1 MENNVAFGLRQGR
14 MPARELKV
22 RVRDMLDLVKL
33 GPFARRKP
41 HQLSGGQ
48 RQRVALARA
57 LVKQPKLLLLD
68 EPLAALDKKLREE
81 MQFELINI
89 QKAVG
94 VTFVVVTHDQEEAM
108 TLSDRIGV
116 MDAGRIVQT
125 GTPAAIYE
133 SPSSRFVAQFIG
145 SVNLFEG
152 RVVAEDPRH
161 LIIESEDAGCPLYSD
176 RGVRAARGDRVWVA
190 VRPEKLEMSRGAP
203 AQEYNRVES
212 LVDEVA
218 YRGGLSVY
226 RLHTASGKELRVAQA
241 NLVRA
246 NADRPG
252 VRERV
257 YVSWQPSS
265 AVVLSS

>member
-1 MENNVAFGLRQGR
+1 M
-14 MPARELKV
+14 
-22 RVRDMLDLVKL
+22 
-33 GPFARRKP
+33 
-41 HQLSGGQ
+41 
-48 RQRVALARA
+48 
-57 LVKQPKLLLLD
+57 
-68 EPLAALDKKLREE
+68 AALDKKLREE

-89 QKAVG
+89 QKEVG
-94 VTFVVVTHDQEEAM
+94 VTFIVVTHDQEEAM

-161 LIIESEDAGCPLYSD
+161 LIIESEDAGC
-176 RGVRAARGDRVWVA
+176 RCTAAVGSARHAAIGCGWRCVPRNW
-190 VRPEKLEMSRGAP
+190 RCSRGAP

-212 LVDEVA
+212 WVDEVA

-257 YVSWQPSS
+257 YVSWQPAS